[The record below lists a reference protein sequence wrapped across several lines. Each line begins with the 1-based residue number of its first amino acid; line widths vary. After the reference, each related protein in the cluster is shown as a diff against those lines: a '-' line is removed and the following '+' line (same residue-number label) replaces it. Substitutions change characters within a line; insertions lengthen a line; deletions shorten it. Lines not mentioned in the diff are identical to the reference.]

1 MLELMVFFFALGR
14 FTVML
19 VPAFSW
25 EQKVAA
31 WVKKQVN

>member
-1 MLELMVFFFALGR
+1 MLELLALFFLLGR

-19 VPAFSW
+19 VPAYGW

-31 WVKKQVN
+31 WVKKQVS

>member
-1 MLELMVFFFALGR
+1 MLELLVLFFVLGR
-14 FTVML
+14 FTVMM

-31 WVKKQVN
+31 WVKKQVK

>member
-1 MLELMVFFFALGR
+1 MLELLVLFFALGR

-19 VPAFSW
+19 VPAYSW

-31 WVKKQVN
+31 WVKKQVS